1 MIMNRKEG
9 IKMGTLIGKHW
20 TPQDSDGNRHVIH
33 PETQIDAVLDPVTG
47 KPLRVQLEDIVEQL
61 IPVDLEKRKPG
72 FITPEMVEKFTVLAE
87 NVIVVDTVK
96 PSFADGGFWMNIYDP
111 TMTEID
117 PE

>member
-1 MIMNRKEG
+1 
-9 IKMGTLIGKHW
+9 MGTLIGKYW
-20 TPQDSDGNRHVIH
+20 TPEDKDGNRDVIH

-61 IPVDLEKRKPG
+61 IPVDVENGKPG
-72 FITPEMVEKFTVLAE
+72 FITPEMVNQFTALAE
-87 NVIVVDTVK
+87 NVIVVDNVQ
-96 PSFADGGFWMNIYDP
+96 PSFANGGFWMNIYDP